1 MRAGKEIEAAWGWA
15 ELVKG
20 GLLRSAS
27 IGKRAVPR
35 TGASLPGASL
45 PVRQAVT
52 RYDSR
57 LAKARII
64 LERQPMS
71 EFRNKP
77 EPIPTREVS
86 FASVGG
92 GAHAGFTLLE
102 ILTAMALFFMVAGI
116 LVSGVSQAVRVAEV
130 GATESALSRDQA
142 MRLAWFRETVGL
154 TVLPPRRTNVPDP
167 GPPLVGEARRIS
179 GLSIAVPSSPSRAP
193 APYKFEIEFS
203 AETGESRLQLFTP
216 TITPTPGVGGAAVG
230 AAAGAVLASWRGSE
244 GRFFFLD
251 EDNNWQ
257 DRWPVQTPT
266 GAAKP
271 NASVLVSDLPK
282 AIELRYGAPVQS
294 VIVAIQD
301 RSIPPPSLSEL
312 MK

>member
-1 MRAGKEIEAAWGWA
+1 
-15 ELVKG
+15 
-20 GLLRSAS
+20 
-27 IGKRAVPR
+27 
-35 TGASLPGASL
+35 
-45 PVRQAVT
+45 
-52 RYDSR
+52 
-57 LAKARII
+57 
-64 LERQPMS
+64 MS
-71 EFRNKP
+71 EFRKKP
-77 EPIPTREVS
+77 EPIAAPEVS

-142 MRLAWFRETVGL
+142 MRLAWFRETVAL

-167 GPPLVGEARRIS
+167 GPPLIGETRSIA
-179 GLSIAVPSSPSRAP
+179 GLSIAVPNAPSRAP
-193 APYKFEIEFS
+193 APYKFEIQFS
-203 AETGESRLQLFTP
+203 AETGESRLQLL
-216 TITPTPGVGGAAVG
+216 TPTPTLTPRGGG
-230 AAAGAVLASWRGSE
+230 AAAGAMLASWRGSE

-266 GAAKP
+266 VAVKP

-282 AIELRYGAPVQS
+282 AIELRYGTPTHS

-301 RSIPPPSLSEL
+301 RSIPPPPLSEL